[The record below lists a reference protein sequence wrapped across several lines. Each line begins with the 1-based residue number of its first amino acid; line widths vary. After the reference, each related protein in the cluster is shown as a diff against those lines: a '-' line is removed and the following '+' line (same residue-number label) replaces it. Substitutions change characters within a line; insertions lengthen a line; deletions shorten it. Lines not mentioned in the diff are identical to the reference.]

1 MPILSHKVQ
10 GLSLNVLYSEEL
22 VSPFKEGGRKKRKR
36 RSSGG
41 EEVEE
46 RREEGETEGGGRD
59 RGRKRNLHPTMM
71 CSSLTLNNTETQTHS
86 DGSRGY
92 TGGSYTPGTKC
103 FKMRCLMENK
113 NH

>member
-71 CSSLTLNNTETQTHS
+71 CSSLTLFEQHRDTDPLGREQGIHRRKLHTRHEM
-86 DGSRGY
+86 
-92 TGGSYTPGTKC
+92 
-103 FKMRCLMENK
+103 F
-113 NH
+113 